1 MQGLY
6 ISPKS
11 ELTECSI
18 VEARDHKECVPEGSE
33 MQDKIIS
40 CREALLNLH
49 AAAESAV
56 QLFSRLRTQDS
67 REDITRGS
75 GAQLLVEAAGLL
87 PSITEKVNAVAKLV
101 Q

>member
-1 MQGLY
+1 MQG
-6 ISPKS
+6 
-11 ELTECSI
+11 
-18 VEARDHKECVPEGSE
+18 
-33 MQDKIIS
+33 KIIA

-67 REDITRGS
+67 REEITIGS